1 MPEKIKV
8 TNMPETTTINDSDLL
23 MIVQGDEIKVSKKIQ
38 YSTIKSDLKGII
50 TEALEASY

>member
-8 TNMPETTTINDSDLL
+8 TNMPEATTINDSDLL
-23 MIVQGDEIKVSKKIQ
+23 MIVQEKVNKRIQ